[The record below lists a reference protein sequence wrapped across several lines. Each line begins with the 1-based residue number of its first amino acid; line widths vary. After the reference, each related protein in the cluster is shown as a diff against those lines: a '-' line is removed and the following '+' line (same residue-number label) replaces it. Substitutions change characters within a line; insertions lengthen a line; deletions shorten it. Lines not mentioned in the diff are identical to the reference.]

1 MIFYFSGTGN
11 SKWIAEQ
18 IAKSTSDELFDIIA
32 LKEVPK
38 LDQQKRIGFVFPIY
52 AWGIAEPML
61 TFVKKLPQTNAFTY
75 GVCTCG
81 ADAGVAMKKLSTL
94 YQLKSCYSVA
104 MPSNY
109 IVGSDVEDEGII
121 RKKIADAKIESQRIA
136 SEILQSEKVY
146 RVNEGSFALL
156 KSNLACRGFNKFAR
170 NTKPFYATEQCNG
183 CGLCA
188 KNCPMS
194 TISLV
199 DGKPVWSKKCYQCLR
214 CINECP
220 QRAIQYGKATVTR
233 NRYTIQNYL

>member
-1 MIFYFSGTGN
+1 
-11 SKWIAEQ
+11 
-18 IAKSTSDELFDIIA
+18 LFDIIA
-32 LKEVPK
+32 LKEVPN

-61 TFVKKLPQTNAFTY
+61 TFAKKLPQTNAFTY

-81 ADAGVAMKKLSTL
+81 ADAGVAKKKLSKL
-94 YQLKSCYSVA
+94 YQLESCYSVA

-121 RKKIADAKIESQRIA
+121 HKKIADAKIESQRIA

-146 RVNEGSFALL
+146 RVNEGSLALL
-156 KSNLACRGFNKFAR
+156 KSNLACMGFNKFGR

-194 TISLV
+194 TIILV
-199 DGKPVWSKKCYQCLR
+199 DGKRFGVKNV
-214 CINECP
+214 INACAASMNVHKGLFSTEK
-220 QRAIQYGKATVTR
+220 QR
-233 NRYTIQNYL
+233 